1 MPVLIINLLL
11 VSINN
16 EWAILLSWTFSLGYL
31 CIELYNQRDILY
43 LFEKGFSKYELYYVV
58 ALCFDYFNIEERKTR

>member
-1 MPVLIINLLL
+1 MNEQFYYLEHSVWVIYVLN
-11 VSINN
+11 
-16 EWAILLSWTFSLGYL
+16 
-31 CIELYNQRDILY
+31 YNQRDILY